1 MVDSNIAIKSMGT
14 ANISTGR
21 IHDIR
26 LCPLLIQIAI
36 SLSRHDRESVSKIA
50 TNAEMTIS
58 GASNVMMRKP
68 TSGSSASVGSEP
80 AEAAPISLTRICA
93 TKIATSTTKT
103 KIALVVSSRI
113 KARRKI
119 MG

>member
-1 MVDSNIAIKSMGT
+1 M
-14 ANISTGR
+14 
-21 IHDIR
+21 R

-36 SLSRHDRESVSKIA
+36 SLSRQARESVSRMA

-58 GASNVMMRKP
+58 GAKSVMMRKP
-68 TSGSSASVGSEP
+68 TSGISASVGSDP

-103 KIALVVSSRI
+103 KIALLVSSRN

-119 MG
+119 MGGMELAYVNEGL